1 MPSVRSGASKAISA
15 TVPTPFSQIFSHMKA
30 GTATGKC
37 RPDGLL
43 PHKRRRLL
51 SHRSG
56 NAGYG
61 IIHQLLSGLAL
72 RVAGDQDLAQA
83 GSGIPIV
90 GAHTLQIR
98 IITLSGQGGDGGS
111 AFSFEPPLPEYM
123 EEPPKSKNTKIMNK
137 YMYSEIIWTG
147 LYCAIL
153 CILFLKLP
161 IVREFIRPSEN
172 NEYLM
177 TAYFAMFIFMG
188 IFNAFNARTSR
199 INILANLS
207 KNKVFVAIF
216 SFIFIAQLYI
226 IYNGGDIFRTYG
238 LELNELILVFIL
250 ALTVFPVDFLRKYIL
265 KKKHIALGV

>member
-1 MPSVRSGASKAISA
+1 MCSSDLSIVGSLIGIS
-15 TVPTPFSQIFSHMKA
+15 TPITIVQMLWLNMIMDTF
-30 GTATGKC
+30 
-37 RPDGLL
+37 
-43 PHKRRRLL
+43 
-51 SHRSG
+51 
-56 NAGYG
+56 
-61 IIHQLLSGLAL
+61 
-72 RVAGDQDLAQA
+72 
-83 GSGIPIV
+83 SGI
-90 GAHTLQIR
+90 
-98 IITLSGQGGDGGS
+98 
-111 AFSFEPPLPEYM
+111 AFSYEAPLEEYM
-123 EEPPKSKNTKIMNK
+123 EEPPKKKNTPIMNK

>member
-1 MPSVRSGASKAISA
+1 
-15 TVPTPFSQIFSHMKA
+15 
-30 GTATGKC
+30 
-37 RPDGLL
+37 
-43 PHKRRRLL
+43 
-51 SHRSG
+51 
-56 NAGYG
+56 
-61 IIHQLLSGLAL
+61 
-72 RVAGDQDLAQA
+72 
-83 GSGIPIV
+83 
-90 GAHTLQIR
+90 
-98 IITLSGQGGDGGS
+98 
-111 AFSFEPPLPEYM
+111 M
-123 EEPPKSKNTKIMNK
+123 EEPPKKKNTPIMNK

-226 IYNGGDIFRTYG
+226 IYNGGDIFRTRG
-238 LELNELILVFIL
+238 LTLNEFIFMIIC
-250 ALTVFPVDFLRKYIL
+250 ASTVIPFDFIRKIYL
-265 KKKHIALGV
+265 KSKNKNYGV